1 MKIMYNPATCNHY
14 GVCCEEAPELFS
26 FAEDGS
32 LVIQSFEIPPD
43 LEDKARDACMMCP
56 TQSIQVDQE

>member
-1 MKIMYNPATCNHY
+1 MRLMYNEATCSHY

-32 LVIQSFEIPPD
+32 LQIRSYDVPSD
-43 LEDKARDACMMCP
+43 LEEKARDACMMCP
-56 TQSIQVDQE
+56 TQSIQIEEE

>member
-1 MKIMYNPATCNHY
+1 MKIKYVAETCNHY

-26 FAEDGS
+26 FNEDGS
-32 LVIQSFEIPPD
+32 LKIASQVPPE

-56 TQSIQVDQE
+56 TQSIEVVD